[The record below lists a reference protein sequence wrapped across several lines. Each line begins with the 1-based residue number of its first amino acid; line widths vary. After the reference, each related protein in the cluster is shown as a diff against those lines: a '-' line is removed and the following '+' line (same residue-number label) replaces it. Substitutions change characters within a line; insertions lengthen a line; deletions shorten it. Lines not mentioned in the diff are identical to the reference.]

1 MLSSTLWRAFT
12 TPVTYVLAFI
22 LLATAIMQIRYVNK
36 ALQRFDSTQ
45 VIPIQFVM
53 FTLCV
58 ILGSAVLYRDFE
70 KYSAEQ
76 AGKFVGGC
84 LLTFFGVFLIT
95 SGREPQ
101 DDEDD
106 HMLDDDGAEETIGL
120 EQHDVN
126 NQQRRPSQAVPQS
139 RRSSRHS
146 RVSFA
151 DTTRPHSPDTME
163 DPTWQPEETISMPS
177 SLGPE
182 SAPLLGRPW
191 DEADVAPRTPP
202 PRGIRTLSADLI
214 MRGSAVARTPH
225 GESQGPPMY
234 PTDRPITP
242 VTPQRSQTGRPGY
255 HGPRT
260 GTFINP
266 SPLSSTV
273 STVMKD
279 GFLGG
284 SRDTVNRKS
293 SVQRLRSSIRASLFY
308 GDDHDGSRRNPVQ
321 TSEDSYLRGGNDPRL
336 PISEASIEHQ
346 GAGRRRS
353 RSVSESLGDMLRP
366 SRKKRRDDTDEGEG
380 LDT

>member
-1 MLSSTLWRAFT
+1 MLSSTLWRAFA

-70 KYSAEQ
+70 KYTAEQ

-95 SGREPQ
+95 SGREAR
-101 DDEDD
+101 DDDDD
-106 HMLDDDGAEETIGL
+106 HMLDDDGIEETIGL
-120 EQHDVN
+120 ENHEG

-151 DTTRPHSPDTME
+151 DTVRPHSPDNVD
-163 DPTWQPEETISMPS
+163 DPPLQALETTSTHS
-177 SLGPE
+177 SFGPE
-182 SAPLLGRPW
+182 SAPLLGNPW
-191 DEADVAPRTPP
+191 DEGEVAPRTPP

-214 MRGSAVARTPH
+214 MRGSAVTRTPNRE
-225 GESQGPPMY
+225 GQAPPMY
-234 PTDRPITP
+234 PTDRPVTP
-242 VTPQRSQTGRPGY
+242 ITPQRSQTVRPGY

-284 SRDTVNRKS
+284 GRSTVNRKS
-293 SVQRLRSSIRASLFY
+293 SVQRLRSSIRASLFFS
-308 GDDHDGSRRNPVQ
+308 DDDNNGKLNTV
-321 TSEDSYLRGGNDPRL
+321 
-336 PISEASIEHQ
+336 PISDDNLVG
-346 GAGRRRS
+346 GANSSRAPISDVNIGNQEGGRRRA
-353 RSVSESLGDMLRP
+353 RSVSESLGDFFRP
-366 SRKKRRDDTDEGEG
+366 NRRKKRDDADEEEG
-380 LDT
+380 YDT